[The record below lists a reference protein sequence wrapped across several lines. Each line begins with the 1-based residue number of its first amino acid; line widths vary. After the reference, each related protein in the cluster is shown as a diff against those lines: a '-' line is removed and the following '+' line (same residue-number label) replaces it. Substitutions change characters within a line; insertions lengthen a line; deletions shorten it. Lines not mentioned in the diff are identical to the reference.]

1 MENKKKPEKKITP
14 NRLLDLRGGIS
25 PFTLLKVSDTFR
37 QMIQGEMLELLWSDS
52 EASSQIMK
60 ILPRN
65 SWEIIKIKEHK
76 GRDSWFRIQL
86 KKTAIKGEGKGRS

>member
-1 MENKKKPEKKITP
+1 MENQKKPEKKITP

-25 PFTLLKVSDTFR
+25 PFALLKVSDTFR
-37 QMIQGEMLELLWSDS
+37 QMGQGEMLELLWSDS

-65 SWEIIKIKEHK
+65 SWEMIKIKEHK
-76 GRDSWFRIQL
+76 GRNSWFKIQL
-86 KKTAIKGEGKGRS
+86 KKTSIKGE

>member
-1 MENKKKPEKKITP
+1 MENKKKPEKKTTP

-25 PFTLLKVSDTFR
+25 PFALLKVSDTFR
-37 QMIQGEMLELLWSDS
+37 QMEEGEKLELLWSNS
-52 EASSQIMK
+52 EPSSQIMK

-65 SWEIIKIKEHK
+65 SWEMIKIKERK

-86 KKTAIKGEGKGRS
+86 KKTSMEGEGR